1 MRSINLF
8 LKNIPALFFSW
19 SVSRYVL
26 FLIITLVL
34 PYPEGIWLKGDVDLY
49 NFWSQGLVK
58 GIFPIDDSMWQYP
71 PLAGIVFAIPQ
82 WIVGNSLTG
91 FIAFMAIFD
100 LLILITLLTT
110 GLNRFKTNFI
120 TTSFHGLSGAWFWVL
135 WPIVMGPL
143 TLTRFDVVPT
153 FFALLALIALS
164 NKNVRPYLSGLLIS
178 IGALV
183 KLWPMLLLFIYPK
196 AVLRKVSASF
206 ISTTILFLLFMS
218 TWSVGFTNFL
228 NNQSSRGLQVES
240 IAASPFVLAKFL
252 GKNVEYPF
260 QYGSLEVNAQFATQV
275 AFLLN
280 LMTIIVFAIILLL
293 NYQNKLN
300 YLNLVDKALV
310 IVMISISLSRVFSPQ
325 FWVWI
330 GGLAALALINKETKL
345 KKVIILL
352 TFSAFLTQLIYP
364 GQYIQLLSGDFFATL
379 LQLTRVTLF
388 VWALILGTKLL
399 LKPTSGKVIEYV

>member
-110 GLNRFKTNFI
+110 GLNRFKTNST

-164 NKNVRPYLSGLLIS
+164 TKNVRPYLSGFLIS

-206 ISTTILFLLFMS
+206 ISTTVLFLLFMS
-218 TWSVGFTNFL
+218 TWSVGFANFL

-275 AFLLN
+275 ALLLN

-300 YLNLVDKALV
+300 YLNLIDKALV

-330 GGLAALALINKETKL
+330 GGLAALALISKETKL

-352 TFSAFLTQLIYP
+352 TISAFLTQLIYP

-399 LKPTSGKVIEYV
+399 LKPTRGKVIEYV

>member
-164 NKNVRPYLSGLLIS
+164 NKNVRPYLSGFLIS

-206 ISTTILFLLFMS
+206 ISTTVLFLLFMS
-218 TWSVGFTNFL
+218 TWSVGFANFL

-352 TFSAFLTQLIYP
+352 TISAFLTQLIYP

-399 LKPTSGKVIEYV
+399 LKPTSGKVNEYV

>member
-164 NKNVRPYLSGLLIS
+164 NKNVRPYLSGFLIS

-206 ISTTILFLLFMS
+206 ISTTVLFLLFMS
-218 TWSVGFTNFL
+218 TWSVGFANFL

-275 AFLLN
+275 ALLLN

-352 TFSAFLTQLIYP
+352 TISAFLTQLIYP

>member
-49 NFWSQGLVK
+49 NFWAKGLVQ

-100 LLILITLLTT
+100 LLILITLLIT
-110 GLNRFKTNFI
+110 GLNRFNTNST
-120 TTSFHGLSGAWFWVL
+120 TTSFYGLSGAWFWVL

-164 NKNVRPYLSGLLIS
+164 NKKVRPYLSGFLLS

-183 KLWPMLLLFIYPK
+183 KLWPMLLLVIYPK
-196 AVLRKVSASF
+196 AVLKKVSTSF
-206 ISTTILFLLFMS
+206 ISTAVLVLLFMS

-240 IAASPFVLAKFL
+240 IAASPFVLAKFF

-260 QYGSLEVNAQFATQV
+260 QYGSLEVNAQFASQIAV
-275 AFLLN
+275 MLN
-280 LMTIIVFAIILLL
+280 LLTIIVFAVILVL
-293 NYQNKLN
+293 NYQNRLN
-300 YLNLVDKALV
+300 YLNLVDKSLV

-352 TFSAFLTQLIYP
+352 TISAFLTQLIYP

-388 VWALILGTKLL
+388 VWALIMGTKLL
-399 LKPTSGKVIEYV
+399 LKPTSGKVI

>member
-1 MRSINLF
+1 VRSINLF

-49 NFWSQGLVK
+49 NFWAKSLVQ

-100 LLILITLLTT
+100 LLILITLLIT
-110 GLNRFKTNFI
+110 GLNRFNTNS
-120 TTSFHGLSGAWFWVL
+120 TSTSFYGLSGAWFWVL

-164 NKNVRPYLSGLLIS
+164 NKKVRPYLSGFLLS

-183 KLWPMLLLFIYPK
+183 KLWPMLLLVIYPK
-196 AVLRKVSASF
+196 AVLTKVSASF
-206 ISTTILFLLFMS
+206 ISTAVLFLLFMS

-260 QYGSLEVNAQFATQV
+260 QYGSLEVNAQFASQIAV
-275 AFLLN
+275 MLN
-280 LMTIIVFAIILLL
+280 LLTIIVFAVILVL
-293 NYQNKLN
+293 NYQNRLN
-300 YLNLVDKALV
+300 YLNIVDKSLV

-352 TFSAFLTQLIYP
+352 TISAFLTQLIYP

-388 VWALILGTKLL
+388 VWALIMGTKLL

>member
-1 MRSINLF
+1 VRSINLF

-49 NFWSQGLVK
+49 NFWAKGLVQ

-91 FIAFMAIFD
+91 FIAFMVIFD
-100 LLILITLLTT
+100 LLILITLLIT
-110 GLNRFKTNFI
+110 GLNRFNTNST
-120 TTSFHGLSGAWFWVL
+120 TTSFYGLSGAWFWVL

-164 NKNVRPYLSGLLIS
+164 NKKVRPYLSGFLLS

-183 KLWPMLLLFIYPK
+183 KLWPMLLLVIYPK
-196 AVLRKVSASF
+196 AVLTKVSTSF
-206 ISTTILFLLFMS
+206 ISTAVLFLLFMS

-240 IAASPFVLAKFL
+240 IAASPFVLAKFF

-260 QYGSLEVNAQFATQV
+260 QYGSLEVNAQFASQIAV
-275 AFLLN
+275 MLN
-280 LMTIIVFAIILLL
+280 LLTIIVFAVILVL
-293 NYQNKLN
+293 NYQNRLS
-300 YLNLVDKALV
+300 YLDLVDKSLV

-352 TFSAFLTQLIYP
+352 TISAFLTQLIYP

-388 VWALILGTKLL
+388 VWALIMGTKLL
-399 LKPTSGKVIEYV
+399 LKPTSGKVI

>member
-49 NFWSQGLVK
+49 NFWAKGLVQ

-100 LLILITLLTT
+100 LLILITLLIT
-110 GLNRFKTNFI
+110 GLNRFNTNS
-120 TTSFHGLSGAWFWVL
+120 TSTSFYGLSGAWFWVL

-164 NKNVRPYLSGLLIS
+164 NKKVRPYLSGFLLS

-183 KLWPMLLLFIYPK
+183 KLWPMLLLVIYPK
-196 AVLRKVSASF
+196 AVLSKVSASF
-206 ISTTILFLLFMS
+206 ISTAVLFLLFMS

-260 QYGSLEVNAQFATQV
+260 QYGSLEVNAQFASQIAV
-275 AFLLN
+275 MLN
-280 LMTIIVFAIILLL
+280 LLTIIVFAVILVL
-293 NYQNKLN
+293 NYQNRLN
-300 YLNLVDKALV
+300 YLNLVDKSLV

-352 TFSAFLTQLIYP
+352 TISAFLTQLIYP

-388 VWALILGTKLL
+388 VWALIMGTKLL